1 MKQIEIIILDN
12 YINRPINWTK
22 KLTKRLLI
30 KLLEFKNKLC
40 LNIIILKRN
49 DYIVVFKNNS
59 I

>member
-22 KLTKRLLI
+22 KLTKRLVI
-30 KLLEFKNKLC
+30 KLLDFKNKLC

-49 DYIVVFKNNS
+49 NYMVVFKNNS

>member
-1 MKQIEIIILDN
+1 MKQIQIIILDN
-12 YINRPINWTK
+12 YINPPINWTK

-30 KLLEFKNKLC
+30 KLLDFKNKLC

-49 DYIVVFKNNS
+49 NYIVVFKNNS

>member
-1 MKQIEIIILDN
+1 MKQIQIIILDN

-30 KLLEFKNKLC
+30 KLLDFKNKLC

-49 DYIVVFKNNS
+49 NYIVVFKNNS

>member
-1 MKQIEIIILDN
+1 VKQIEIIILDN

>member
-1 MKQIEIIILDN
+1 VKQIQIIILDN

-30 KLLEFKNKLC
+30 KLLDFKNKLC

-49 DYIVVFKNNS
+49 NYIVVFKNNS